1 MFLFT
6 QYFVTI
12 ATSLRDGFA
21 IAWITLFLLAQYN
34 LCSHLNKVAFVYIIE
49 YEWPKHQTI

>member
-34 LCSHLNKVAFVYIIE
+34 LCSHLNKIAFVYIIE